1 MKSKKL
7 VVFLLTLV
15 LTMGLFPMSVFAA
28 QRAVD
33 ADSTAS
39 ITVENAVKDDVL
51 AAYKL
56 INITYNST
64 TNTLAYEWSS
74 AAIKDYFEN
83 GATNGTG
90 IVYDVK
96 KFAELSDNTETNQT
110 ALKEL
115 LAGLPKYIVDN
126 TIVAVKTETVDADG
140 NATFANLAMGEYFI
154 RPTSTTSVY
163 QLMLQK
169 IEPTVVDGEY
179 KIDDVT
185 FGVKNEE
192 VTIDKT
198 VDKTSVTKGEKVAYT
213 VTVDIP
219 TYGAE
224 ATDKTFYISDLLPD
238 GLTIDP
244 TSIKVKIDGT
254 DVDTTAYNLDK
265 TPNTTTE
272 PHYTFKLSVD
282 STQYTDSWAVKA
294 GKQLVITYTATL
306 NDNTTTEV
314 NVKETNTAT
323 FDYSNYPYVDNSHEQ
338 KTDTVDVNTFAIQI
352 DKYDKDNT
360 STKLSGAK
368 FDLYRTA
375 TQAEIEAGETETI
388 PHTSIKGIKF
398 NESVV
403 TNALGEATFEKYEAN
418 GTKYDYYLV
427 ETQAPTG
434 YNILDNAV
442 KVNFT
447 DAEVAATA
455 GVYTVEVPNSSGF
468 KLPITGGEG
477 VVLFS
482 VIGIV
487 FMGGAVFL
495 FIMTRK
501 KAKANDKK

>member
-7 VVFLLTLV
+7 AVFLLTLV

-28 QRAVD
+28 QRDVA

-39 ITVENAVKDDVL
+39 ITIENAVQSDVL
-51 AAYKL
+51 AAYKV
-56 INITYNST
+56 IDITYDETSNHLTYAWNS
-64 TNTLAYEWSS
+64 AF
-74 AAIKDYFEN
+74 ADYFAGTTSYN
-83 GATNGTG
+83 ATAYT
-90 IVYDVK
+90 VEA
-96 KFAELSDNTETNQT
+96 FAALEDNSD
-110 ALKEL
+110 ALKTL
-115 LAGLPKYIVDN
+115 LAGLPNYIANKAIAPVD
-126 TIVAVKTETVDADG
+126 TQTVASGGT
-140 NATFANLAMGEYFI
+140 ATFADLAMGEYFI
-154 RPTSTTSVY
+154 RPTSSTSVY

-198 VDKTSVTKGEKVAYT
+198 ADKTSVTKNEKVAYT

-219 TYGAE
+219 TYSAE
-224 ATDKTFYISDLLPD
+224 ATDKTFSVSDLLTD
-238 GLTIDP
+238 GLTIDAD
-244 TSIKVKIDGT
+244 SIKVQIGGT
-254 DVDTTAYNLDK
+254 NVEAAAYTLDTTATD
-265 TPNTTTE
+265 T
-272 PHYTFKLSVD
+272 YTFKLSVTTD
-282 STQYTDSWAVKA
+282 QYADKWAENG

-306 NDNTTTEV
+306 NADDTTEV
-314 NVKETNTAT
+314 NTPETNTAT
-323 FDYSNYPYVDNSHEQ
+323 FDYSYYPYVTDSHKQ
-338 KTDTVDVNTFAIQI
+338 ITKTVDITTFAIKI
-352 DKYDKDNT
+352 DKYDNADE

-375 TQAEIEAGETETI
+375 TQADVDAGITTVKI
-388 PHTSIKGIKF
+388 PHTEIQGILL
-398 NESVV
+398 ESDKT
-403 TNALGEATFEKYEAN
+403 TNTNGVATFEKYEAN
-418 GTKYDYYLV
+418 GNKYDYYLV
-427 ETQAPTG
+427 ETKAPSG

-447 DAEVAATA
+447 DANVSTTA